1 MPFYFPVDTFC
12 STATAP
18 LFHIAKHNGS
28 PDPCCKDSDLK
39 TCQKVNVD
47 PKSLASQMD
56 ISILDMEF
64 QFSNFIEPSSFA
76 YKNNNG
82 DEAVITLNKET
93 GNMFASV
100 KTDEGKSYG
109 IEKCHTGHVWKEFD
123 MDSID
128 SYEDRVIRPKLP
140 TAPKLAKSSPAVD
153 TTDNTTVVTYS
164 VMFYFTPEFGADTA
178 DIPGFIDQVIAET
191 NQGYINSQIPVR
203 VAKFCIEEA
212 TMNDI
217 SNGVDAIKTFR
228 EMKLTSGMSRVD
240 GYRALLNTADAAA
253 LLATDLNGCGV
264 AYQSSKWDLDADAAN
279 GKTVSI
285 TKKSCA
291 FSGYT
296 FGHELGHN
304 FGADHD
310 PDTNPNYLYD
320 YGHAHLIAPGEGL
333 ELETILCE
341 V

>member
-12 STATAP
+12 SAATPP
-18 LFHIAKHNGS
+18 LFHIAKQNGS

-47 PKSLASQMD
+47 PKSLASQKD

-153 TTDNTTVVTYS
+153 TTDNTTVVGI
-164 VMFYFTPEFGADTA
+164 TPLGC
-178 DIPGFIDQVIAET
+178 PVYLHNVI
-191 NQGYINSQIPVR
+191 
-203 VAKFCIEEA
+203 
-212 TMNDI
+212 
-217 SNGVDAIKTFR
+217 
-228 EMKLTSGMSRVD
+228 
-240 GYRALLNTADAAA
+240 
-253 LLATDLNGCGV
+253 
-264 AYQSSKWDLDADAAN
+264 
-279 GKTVSI
+279 
-285 TKKSCA
+285 
-291 FSGYT
+291 
-296 FGHELGHN
+296 
-304 FGADHD
+304 
-310 PDTNPNYLYD
+310 
-320 YGHAHLIAPGEGL
+320 
-333 ELETILCE
+333 
-341 V
+341 